1 MDLVGVPN
9 VGGDAIADVYR
20 SISKG
25 EKYAGNPGTL
35 PHGATGIDVVDVSQ
49 RPGTGTTMRMI

>member
-1 MDLVGVPN
+1 MLEETRLRTCID
-9 VGGDAIADVYR
+9 IE
-20 SISKG
+20 G